1 MVLCSGTSHWD
12 EGDEAVSV
20 SASQARKNLH
30 HSCALFQRGAPYRRG
45 IAERYQVRARAAG
58 ASGSAGASLRRLV
71 IRESL
76 LRQFEF
82 VLGFVRGW
90 LCRGGRSGG
99 VVAMVGG
106 VRRRARVVVGR
117 VGVR

>member
-1 MVLCSGTSHWD
+1 MSGHFTSD
-12 EGDEAVSV
+12 FPE
-20 SASQARKNLH
+20 
-30 HSCALFQRGAPYRRG
+30 
-45 IAERYQVRARAAG
+45 
-58 ASGSAGASLRRLV
+58 SGSAGASLRRLV

-117 VGVR
+117 VGGRGGTTSPTPMNSHPPLDAPHIRSRLADTPWPSNVTVMWATKGRNT